1 LCYCLLINT
10 VIACS
15 SSFLQ
20 RAAYGGTYDL
30 VHHQL
35 KDLGISATMIDI
47 AAAADSWE
55 PLLQQNTKVW
65 CQQ

>member
-1 LCYCLLINT
+1 
-10 VIACS
+10 
-15 SSFLQ
+15 LQ

-47 AAAADSWE
+47 AAAADSWQ
-55 PLLQQNTKVW
+55 PLLQPNTKVNSTTAAAVLKT
-65 CQQ
+65 